1 MYNSEGIKFDHVDY
15 VDNQPVLDL
24 IELKKTGIMSILDAQ
39 MKMPKADDKTFLIQ
53 VNKTHK
59 KNKGYYKPYVKKEGH
74 FIVNHYAGEV
84 IYDVCIIHIFTANN
98 MQDKM
103 VARLLFFCVCVL
115 YLS

>member
-53 VNKTHK
+53 VNKTHQ
-59 KNKGYYKPYVKKEGH
+59 KNKAYYKPYVKKEGH

-84 IYDVCIIHIFTANN
+84 VYDVCY
-98 MQDKM
+98 
-103 VARLLFFCVCVL
+103 RLFDIVLFDNSWFYLFCCFVFCVWI
-115 YLS
+115 